1 MSQSAQCLAKPGAAG
16 LGTAHAHIQ
25 ASRKARPMESIEMN
39 LSWINRKRSLE
50 LSPRVRLVDDVDAKV
65 LERKREELAWR
76 PQNGFLKDEQDV
88 RLLLDEQGY
97 RAA

>member
-1 MSQSAQCLAKPGAAG
+1 
-16 LGTAHAHIQ
+16 
-25 ASRKARPMESIEMN
+25 MESVEMN

-65 LERKREELAWR
+65 LERKREALAWR
-76 PQNGFLKDEQDV
+76 PQNGFLKDEQDG
-88 RLLLDEQGY
+88 RLLLDELAY